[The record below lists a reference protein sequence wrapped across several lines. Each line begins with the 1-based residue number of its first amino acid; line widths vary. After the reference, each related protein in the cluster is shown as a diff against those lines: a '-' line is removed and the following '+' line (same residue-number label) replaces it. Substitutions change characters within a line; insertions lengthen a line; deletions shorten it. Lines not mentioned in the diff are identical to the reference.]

1 METILNQ
8 ITSLLVEPSGSMVYH
23 LVIAFVFISILQP
36 ALSFLT
42 NEHSARKRLLLGVLL
57 LIGSRLVLFGI
68 SLVSLLGA
76 SGMSNSLGV
85 VEIAVNALD
94 FAIVIWLFAF
104 RKENR
109 TGDVGLAMF
118 GLLIL
123 ASGIVSVIFWNLQG
137 EPGTFNHSSL
147 ALRWEIAI
155 LAILLIG
162 LVTLFRSDAPAKVQG
177 MLFLAIV
184 FIGELVQIFVTPV
197 EGDFF
202 PVARLVHLIAFPLL
216 SGVLQNYFTGA
227 PEDTTAQRS
236 YQEKVAEYQKQAAF
250 TQEETLDLQTVEIAP
265 TEENTEQKTAQPK
278 TIDFEFYQTSMLLAA
293 AKNPQ
298 DICDH
303 FTQLTAQALLADL
316 CLLLAPPSDN
326 GQTALI
332 SGYDLIVQEKIPG
345 LSISAKVIPGLTE
358 MMDKLEPLLLL
369 DKQDELDGLANLLYL
384 DVIQNLMA
392 FPVADDQGEAVA
404 AIVMLSPYSRH
415 RWDEHDQTYLTKAI
429 APINA
434 ILQKAITNQHIDVES
449 GSLSSELEGA
459 KTQIENLTEENETL
473 SRQIE
478 DLSQQLNEASSHSE
492 EMEALRTEKE
502 TLDASLAELQAENS
516 QLGATLEELQVEN
529 KDLAG
534 QVTKILEQ
542 QADLDENE
550 PISQDAQAHIDA
562 LSHANQKLAEH
573 RAKALNQ
580 IDDLTLR
587 INELEAI
594 SETTS
599 QERDAYRQLNDELSE
614 RINTLKEQIEALNTQ
629 NEELLASLTVLQD
642 EQSELAASQPE
653 RDPETLKKEAE
664 LENAIQKAAQLE
676 HQLAE
681 AAETLQTLTAF
692 KTAANSSNLEEQAEV
707 IASIAQELRQPMSSI
722 SGYTDLLISES
733 VGILGALQ
741 KKFLERVKASI
752 DRMNQ
757 LIDDLIQITTIDSGN
772 YLFTLQP
779 LELLDAIDTAIDAT
793 STQFREKELALRVD
807 ISSKLPKLHTDK
819 DALQQILLHLL
830 NNAGTATPNNGEILL
845 SAHIYEKSNN
855 DVIRLA
861 ISDTG
866 EGIPKEDLP
875 RVFSRL
881 YRADNPLI
889 QGVGDTGV
897 GLSIAKTLTEALGG
911 RIWVDSEL
919 GKGSTYSVLLPT
931 TSPAISHQEG

>member
-42 NEHSARKRLLLGVLL
+42 NEQSSRRRLLLGVLL
-57 LIGSRLVLFGI
+57 LIGSRLVLFVI
-68 SLVSLLGA
+68 SLFSLLGA

-85 VEIAVNALD
+85 VEIATNALD

-109 TGDVGLAMF
+109 TGDIGLALF

-123 ASGIVSVIFWNLQG
+123 ASGIVSVIFWNLNG
-137 EPGTFNHSSL
+137 APGTFNHSSL
-147 ALRWEIAI
+147 AVRWEFAI
-155 LAILLIG
+155 LAVLLIG
-162 LVTLFRSDAPAKVQG
+162 LGTLYRSESPAKIQG
-177 MLFLAIV
+177 MLFLGII
-184 FIGELVQIFVTPV
+184 FIGELLQIYVTPV

-202 PVARLVHLIAFPLL
+202 PISRLVHLIAFPLL
-216 SGVLQNYFTGA
+216 AGVLQNYFPGTQGA
-227 PEDTTAQRS
+227 DSSELT
-236 YQEKVAEYQKQAAF
+236 YQEKVTEYQKQAALSES
-250 TQEETLDLQTVEIAP
+250 QALAVQSADGESLDTDELKP
-265 TEENTEQKTAQPK
+265 AQLK
-278 TIDFEFYQTSMLLAA
+278 TIDFEFYQTSLELAA
-293 AKNPQ
+293 AQ
-298 DICDH
+298 DSQVICDR
-303 FTQLTAQALLADL
+303 FTQLTAQAMLSDL
-316 CLLLAPPSDN
+316 CLLLAPPGDN

-332 SGYDLIVQEKIPG
+332 SGYDLIIQEKIPG
-345 LSISAKVIPGLTE
+345 LSLSVQVIPGLKE
-358 MMDKLEPLLLL
+358 MMDTLEPLRLL
-369 DKQDELDGLANLLYL
+369 DQQDELDGLANLLYL
-384 DVIQNLMA
+384 DAIENLMA
-392 FPVADDQGEAVA
+392 FPVVDDQDEAVA
-404 AIVMLSPYSRH
+404 AIVMISPYSRH
-415 RWDEHDQTYLTKAI
+415 RWDENDQAYLSNALS
-429 APINA
+429 PINA
-434 ILQKAITNQHIDVES
+434 ILQKAIANQQIVVES
-449 GSLSSELEGA
+449 ENLSAELESAGA
-459 KTQIENLTEENETL
+459 QIETLTAENQSLTQEIENLF
-473 SRQIE
+473 
-478 DLSQQLNEASSHSE
+478 QQLNEVSSNADELES
-492 EMEALRTEKE
+492 LKTEKE
-502 TLDASLAELQAENS
+502 TLHASLAELQGENS
-516 QLGATLEELQVEN
+516 QLTENLENLQAEN
-529 KDLAG
+529 KELAG

-542 QADLDENE
+542 QANLDEDE

-594 SETTS
+594 TETIS
-599 QERDAYRQLNDELSE
+599 QERDAYHQLNDELSE
-614 RINTLKEQIEALNTQ
+614 RINSLNGQIKELTSQ
-629 NEELLASLTVLQD
+629 NEELLESLTSFQD
-642 EQSELAASQPE
+642 EQSKLATEQPE
-653 RDPETLKKEAE
+653 RDPESIKMEAD
-664 LENAIQKAAQLE
+664 LENAIQKASQLE
-676 HQLAE
+676 QQLAD
-681 AAETLQTLTAF
+681 AAETLQTLTEF
-692 KTAANSSNLEEQAEV
+692 KAAANGSHLEEQGEV

-772 YLFTLQP
+772 FLFTLQP

-793 STQFREKELALRVD
+793 STQFRDKELALRVD

-830 NNAGTATPNNGEILL
+830 NNAGTATPNNGEITL
-845 SAHIYEKSNN
+845 SAHIYEKSND
-855 DVIRLA
+855 DVILLSIA
-861 ISDTG
+861 DTG

-911 RIWVDSEL
+911 RIWVDSEI

-931 TSPAISHQEG
+931 TSPTMSHQEG